1 MARLLLE
8 LCGFA
13 CYFLEKV
20 VKILQ
25 VLIHFIFVLEV
36 LTKYRIKSKMWK
48 AGWFSQERSVKK
60 CKGVWWN
67 MVVVTPDQ

>member
-13 CYFLEKV
+13 CYSLEKF

-36 LTKYRIKSKMWK
+36 EGQL
-48 AGWFSQERSVKK
+48 
-60 CKGVWWN
+60 
-67 MVVVTPDQ
+67 